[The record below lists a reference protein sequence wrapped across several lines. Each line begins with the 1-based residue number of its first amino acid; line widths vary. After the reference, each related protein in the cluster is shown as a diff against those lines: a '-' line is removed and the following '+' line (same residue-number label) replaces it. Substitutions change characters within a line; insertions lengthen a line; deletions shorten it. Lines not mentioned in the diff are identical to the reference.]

1 MSYSEFVKK
10 NYDKSKTF
18 AQNTKAISAMWH
30 KQKGTKKTKKKGG
43 MIRRI
48 NTAAPEPQ
56 PNDHLT
62 MHKTE
67 VVPSGFQ
74 SYPQSVHYVP
84 PPEEKKR
91 RKPRPPQPVPEGE
104 IRRPRPRKNVAPTPD
119 KFVPPGTITVRKPRK
134 KAELPQNV
142 DLIPARTPT
151 KPKPEKTGEG
161 RRRRGG
167 QKMVPGPDADAY
179 LARVKL
185 AVMPKYGGGMIS
197 ASKFGPPPFFSS
209 MR

>member
-30 KQKGTKKTKKKGG
+30 KAKSKVPKKKKGG

-48 NTAAPEPQ
+48 NTAAPDPQ

-84 PPEEKKR
+84 PPQPVQEEKKASM
-91 RKPRPPQPVPEGE
+91 
-104 IRRPRPRKNVAPTPD
+104 RRPRPRKNVAPTPD
-119 KFVPPGTITVRKPRK
+119 KFVPPGTVTVRKPRK

-151 KPKPEKTGEG
+151 KPKPEMTGDG

-167 QKMVPGPDADAY
+167 QKMVPGPAADAY

-197 ASKFGPPPFFSS
+197 AQKFGPPPFYSL
-209 MR
+209 

>member
-43 MIRRI
+43 MIRKPR
-48 NTAAPEPQ
+48 PVEHEEQ

-62 MHKTE
+62 ILRGD
-67 VVPSGFQ
+67 VVEPNAVNH
-74 SYPQSVHYVP
+74 PQSAYYIERDGIKNVP
-84 PPEEKKR
+84 P
-91 RKPRPPQPVPEGE
+91 GML
-104 IRRPRPRKNVAPTPD
+104 RPRPRKRVPPTPD
-119 KFVPPGTITVRKPRK
+119 KFVPPGTVTVRKPRK

-161 RRRRGG
+161 RRKRGG

-185 AVMPKYGGGMIS
+185 AVMPKYGSGMIS
-197 ASKFGPPPFFSS
+197 AQKFGPPPFFSS

>member
-18 AQNTKAISAMWH
+18 AQNTKAISAMW
-30 KQKGTKKTKKKGG
+30 QKAKLSQKKPKKKGG
-43 MIRRI
+43 MIRKPR
-48 NTAAPEPQ
+48 PVEHEPQ

-62 MHKTE
+62 ILRGD
-67 VVPSGFQ
+67 VVEPNAVNH
-74 SYPQSVHYVP
+74 PQSAYYIEPDGKKNVP
-84 PPEEKKR
+84 P
-91 RKPRPPQPVPEGE
+91 GML
-104 IRRPRPRKNVAPTPD
+104 RPRPRKRVPPTPD
-119 KFVPPGTITVRKPRK
+119 KFVPPIVTVRKPRK

-142 DLIPARTPT
+142 DLIPARAPT

-161 RRRRGG
+161 RRKRGG

-185 AVMPKYGGGMIS
+185 AVMPKYGSGMIS
-197 ASKFGPPPFFSS
+197 ASKFGPPPFYSF
-209 MR
+209 